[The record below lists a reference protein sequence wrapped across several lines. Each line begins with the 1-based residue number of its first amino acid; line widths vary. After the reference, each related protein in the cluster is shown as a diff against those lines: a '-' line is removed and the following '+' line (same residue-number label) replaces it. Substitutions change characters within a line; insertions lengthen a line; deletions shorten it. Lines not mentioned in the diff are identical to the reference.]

1 MATLRRAVW
10 GLPAAPG
17 FPRPAWCR
25 LSRSVPRPAAD
36 CGAAGNGA
44 PGRAVGAAGF
54 GASEGDALSAT
65 SRGCGLGCPSAGGY
79 GVGGIRGRQLAWR
92 QGAGLSGLLWASL
105 VNVL

>member
-1 MATLRRAVW
+1 V
-10 GLPAAPG
+10 APG
-17 FPRPAWCR
+17 FPRPVWCR
-25 LSRSVPRPAAD
+25 LSRTVPRPAAD
-36 CGAAGNGA
+36 CRAAGTGA